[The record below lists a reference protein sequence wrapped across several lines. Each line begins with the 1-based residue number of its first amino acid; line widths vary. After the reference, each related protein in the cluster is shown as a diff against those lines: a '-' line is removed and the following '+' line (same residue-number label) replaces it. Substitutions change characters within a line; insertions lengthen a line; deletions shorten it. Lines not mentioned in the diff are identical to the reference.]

1 MHWSTTPSKARCFRS
16 DGVVRKRPN
25 ALAAGLS
32 NGFGDVAAR
41 RALCRVFPARVAP
54 CPSRRG
60 KRLSGALWG
69 NVLEDGNRDFGGV
82 GEGRF
87 WCGIKRGGHKCPSA
101 RETPPRNAGRGAF
114 SAGVSFTGM
123 GSGRGSARLKSPR
136 AAAFFRVP
144 RGDIRKNM
152 KQGGFA

>member
-87 WCGIKRGGHKCPSA
+87 WCGIKRWHHRKAHRPAMRVGKSRN
-101 RETPPRNAGRGAF
+101 REVLRF
-114 SAGVSFTGM
+114 LGVV
-123 GSGRGSARLKSPR
+123 LE
-136 AAAFFRVP
+136 
-144 RGDIRKNM
+144 DI
-152 KQGGFA
+152 A